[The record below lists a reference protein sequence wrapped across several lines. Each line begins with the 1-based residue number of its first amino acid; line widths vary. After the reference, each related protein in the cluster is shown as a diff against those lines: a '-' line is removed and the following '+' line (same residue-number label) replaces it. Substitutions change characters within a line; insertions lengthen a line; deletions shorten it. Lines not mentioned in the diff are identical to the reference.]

1 MYVRNTVS
9 YFLEV
14 DLTSSLRPCLL
25 DGGKYRLSQSWGF
38 TWTLAKMLIFFFFAI
53 PKYWDRAGKGCLSLD
68 IRPHRLLPRDQV
80 HSKRSSS
87 QTSWQECG
95 VKFRVLS
102 HTKACVKRMS
112 RDGGGDT
119 AVACS

>member
-38 TWTLAKMLIFFFFAI
+38 TWTLAKMLIFFFFCNTKVLGQGREGVPI
-53 PKYWDRAGKGCLSLD
+53 TGHPST
-68 IRPHRLLPRDQV
+68 QV
-80 HSKRSSS
+80 TTQGPSA
-87 QTSWQECG
+87 
-95 VKFRVLS
+95 F
-102 HTKACVKRMS
+102 
-112 RDGGGDT
+112 
-119 AVACS
+119 